1 MARTLRNSF
10 VLTPS
15 AQAGLTQLA
24 ATIIALVPVLVGFEM
39 TVAQWSIMQGAVAMR
54 IAMFAGA
61 ARWWLTLHLFFAPA
75 LVWAQGLS
83 VSPFW
88 WAAAFAAL
96 VIVFG
101 STFRTQVPLFL
112 TGCEV
117 RARLGELLPQ
127 DRSIRFVDLGC
138 GVGTV
143 IAGLKKLRPECEFHG
158 VELAPLPYLVSRL
171 RAGRLGCDV
180 RRQDIMSVDLRAF
193 DVVYAFLSPAPMP
206 ELWAKARREMRPG
219 SLFVSLAF
227 DVPGVEPEEI
237 VPVSDQA
244 RHTLYVWKM

>member
-1 MARTLRNSF
+1 M
-10 VLTPS
+10 
-15 AQAGLTQLA
+15 QAGITQLA
-24 ATIIALVPVLVGFEM
+24 ATVVAIVPVVLGLEI
-39 TVAQWSIMQGAVAMR
+39 TVAQWSILQGVVAMR
-54 IAMFAGA
+54 IAMFTGA

-75 LVWAQGLS
+75 LVWAQGLT
-83 VSPFW
+83 VSPVW

-96 VIVFG
+96 AIVFG

-112 TGCEV
+112 TGREV
-117 RARLGELLPQ
+117 RARIGELLPQ

-138 GVGTV
+138 GLGTV

-158 VELAPLPYLVSRL
+158 VELAPLPYVVSRL

-180 RRQDIMSVDLRAF
+180 RRQDIMAVDLRAY

-206 ELWAKARREMRPG
+206 ELWAKAKQEMRPG

-227 DVPGVEPEEI
+227 EVPGVEPEEV

-244 RHTLYVWKM
+244 RHTLYIWRM

>member
-1 MARTLRNSF
+1 MARTLRNSLA
-10 VLTPS
+10 LTPS
-15 AQAGLTQLA
+15 AQAGITQLA
-24 ATIIALVPVLVGFEM
+24 ATLVAILPVLGGLEI
-39 TVAQWSIMQGAVAMR
+39 TVAQWSIVQGAIAMR
-54 IAMFAGA
+54 IAIFAGA
-61 ARWWLTLHLFFAPA
+61 ARWWLPLHLFFAPA
-75 LVWAQGLS
+75 VVWAQGLT
-83 VSPFW
+83 VAPLW
-88 WAAAFAAL
+88 WACAFATLA
-96 VIVFG
+96 IVFG

-112 TGCEV
+112 TAREV

-138 GVGTV
+138 GLGTV

-158 VELAPLPYLVSRL
+158 VELAPLPYVVSRL

-206 ELWAKARREMRPG
+206 ELWAKAKREMRPG
-219 SLFVSLAF
+219 TLFVSLAF
-227 DVPGVEPEEI
+227 EVPGVEPEQI

-244 RHTLYVWKM
+244 RHTLYLWRM